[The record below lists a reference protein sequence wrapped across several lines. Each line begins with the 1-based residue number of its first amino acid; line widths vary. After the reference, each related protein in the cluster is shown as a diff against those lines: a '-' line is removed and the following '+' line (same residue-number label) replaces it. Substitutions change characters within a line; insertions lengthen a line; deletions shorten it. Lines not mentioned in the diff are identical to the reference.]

1 MSAYYFHVFFSFL
14 GLTHARLLIYV
25 SFMASPTETED
36 VSVQSGAPSYL
47 VSLTDTEEVSA
58 QSEAESSSSSASS
71 SGDSTYQVSA
81 KSVSDSSSSNSNE
94 SDSEILVDE
103 VIAKRPR
110 HADSTNNQ
118 HLSVVAAVVPPPFT
132 PSMRSSPD
140 TAVVVPP
147 PFTHPLRQ
155 VCGTDTA
162 VVVPPPFTHPFRQV
176 CGEDCLCH
184 NQNGRVRVALR
195 IPKPGARMLD
205 RIGRNQKHVA
215 VASSMPDA
223 RTDVPVS
230 LPPPV
235 SDTC

>member
-1 MSAYYFHVFFSFL
+1 MV
-14 GLTHARLLIYV
+14 
-25 SFMASPTETED
+25 SPTETED
-36 VSVQSGAPSYL
+36 VSVQSGPPSYL

-94 SDSEILVDE
+94 SDSDILVDE

-110 HADSTNNQ
+110 HALQGLVQQTSADATNNQ
-118 HLSVVAAVVPPPFT
+118 KLSVAAAVVPPPFT

-176 CGEDCLCH
+176 CGEDCPCR

-195 IPKPGARMLD
+195 IPISGAQMLD